1 MISVVIC
8 TYNREKYI
16 YNALKSIADQDYPV
30 ELYEIVLIDNN
41 STDRTEALCL
51 KFRNDYPRV
60 NFQYH
65 IETQQGLSFARNR
78 GIFESKGEI
87 IIYLDDDAEAQQ
99 NYLKEYE
106 MLFDK
111 YPKAIA
117 AGGKIIPCFEGK
129 EPKWMSKIM
138 RALLGGALDFGNE
151 IKPFKKGTYPGG
163 GNAAYRKEAF
173 ETFGLFNTDL
183 GRKGTGLM
191 GSEEKDMFDRFR
203 NQGLLFY
210 YIPKAGIYHHIPE
223 SRFSDM
229 HFKNLSLSIGFAEK
243 VRTLAVS
250 KKKYAGRLLQE
261 TVKWLAT
268 LALLLGYT
276 IILQPQ
282 KGWKLL
288 RFRAYVTKG
297 LLKKK
302 EIN

>member
-16 YNALKSIADQDYPV
+16 YNALKSIAEQDYPV
-30 ELYEIVLIDNN
+30 ELYEIVLINNN
-41 STDRTEALCL
+41 STDNTEALCL

-78 GIFESKGEI
+78 GISESKGEI
-87 IIYLDDDAEAQQ
+87 IIYIDDDAEALAGFL
-99 NYLKEYE
+99 NEYE
-106 MLFDK
+106 RVFEEHPD
-111 YPKAIA
+111 AIA
-117 AGGKIIPCFEGK
+117 AGGKIIPVFEGK

-138 RALLGGALDFGNE
+138 RALLGGALDLGNK
-151 IKPFKKGTYPGG
+151 IKPFGKGAYPGG
-163 GNAAYRKEAF
+163 GNAAYKKEAF
-173 ETFGLFNTDL
+173 EIFGLFNTDL
-183 GRKGTGLM
+183 GRKGSGLM

-203 NQGLLFY
+203 KKELPFY
-210 YIPKAGIYHHIPE
+210 YVPKAVIYHHIPK
-223 SRFSDM
+223 SRFSETY
-229 HFKNLSLSIGFAEK
+229 FKNLSISIGFGEK

-250 KKKYAGRLLQE
+250 KGEYAKRLLQE
-261 TVKWLAT
+261 ALKWILT
-268 LALLLGYT
+268 IVLLMGYT

-297 LLKKK
+297 LLKKN